1 MIISNIAVKRPVF
14 AIVISLLLALL
25 GLMAFMQLPVREYP
39 DIDPPIVSV
48 SLDYRGASAEIV
60 EKKVTQQIE
69 DAVAGIEGIEKMTS
83 STEDGESRVTLEF
96 SLDRDV
102 NAAANDVRDR
112 VSRIVDNL
120 PEEADPPEIQKADSD
135 TDSVIWL
142 SLTSDRM
149 NTLQLTDYADRVLV
163 DRFSTVPGVAS
174 VRIGGDRQY
183 AMRIWLD
190 RQTLAGHGL
199 TVTDI
204 ESVLRAENV
213 ELPAGRLESTQR
225 EFMLRTSTGMD
236 SAEDF
241 RELVIG
247 RGENGQLVRLG
258 DIARVELAAAS
269 ERSLTRS
276 NGKATVSLG
285 ISQQSKANTVELS
298 EGVRAEMRVIE
309 ETLPEG
315 MEINVNY
322 DRAEFINESIN
333 EVFIALGVSLVLV
346 LVVIYAFLGTL
357 RATLI
362 PAVVIPVSLLASFI
376 IVQPLGYS
384 INVLMLLGLVLAI
397 GLIVDD
403 AIIVLENIYRRIE
416 EGQPPLLA
424 ALDGSREIGFAVIA
438 TTTVLV
444 SVFVPISFMQG
455 NIGRLFSEFG
465 ISVAAAVAFS
475 CLVALTLTPMMTS
488 QLFKAESERGRF
500 AAWLDGLFARFSAA
514 YERSLRRQIEKPWRM
529 VVLTLLVIGGAVALF
544 AILPTEYSPREDRG
558 VYYVVVEAPLGA
570 SMEYTERYA
579 DIMEDV
585 IMEQVEAGY
594 VDRVQIRIPGSWSGG
609 LNSARALALLAHWDE
624 RDKSAA
630 EIAAETRE
638 KLAGLPG
645 VSVRVSTPA
654 GLGVRGGSD
663 RPVSVVLGGNS
674 YDTLEKRRDELLAWM
689 ERNPMF
695 IGADSDYEER
705 KPQMNIHVDRD
716 RAAALGV
723 SLTSVGRTLETMLG
737 SRVVTTFQREGEEY
751 DVILQA
757 EPSDRASPS
766 DIFNIYVRSDT
777 SGELVSLGNLVTIT
791 EEAGPLELNRFDR
804 LRAISVSAGLAEG
817 YSLGQGLA
825 AIEDYVAANMPDVT
839 LGYDGESREFKQ
851 SGKSL
856 YFTFVVALIVVYL
869 VLAAQFESFRHPLV
883 IMFTVPLAI
892 TGALIGLWLFGV
904 SINVFSQIGM
914 ILLIGLAAKN
924 GVLIVEFANQL
935 RDRGVE
941 FTEAI
946 VHAAGVRL
954 RPVLM
959 TSFAAAFGAVPLM
972 LATGAGS
979 ESREAIGVTIFFGV
993 MFSTLLTLGVVPAA
1007 YALIARGTTSP
1018 EHIARRIRR
1027 MREEERPAAENS

>member
-1 MIISNIAVKRPVF
+1 MIISSIAVKRPVF

-25 GLMAFMQLPVREYP
+25 GLMAFLQLPVREYP

-60 EKKVTQQIE
+60 EKKVTQRLE

-83 STEDGESRVTLEF
+83 STEDGEARVTMEF

-102 NAAANDVRDR
+102 DSAANDVRDR
-112 VSRIVDNL
+112 ISRIVDNL

-183 AMRIWLD
+183 AMRVWLD
-190 RQTLAGHGL
+190 RQALAGRGL
-199 TVTDI
+199 TVNDV

-225 EFMLRTSTGMD
+225 EYMLRTQTGLD

-247 RGENGQLVRLG
+247 RGENGQLVRIG
-258 DIARVELAAAS
+258 DVARVELAAAS
-269 ERSLTRS
+269 ERSLARS

-298 EGVRAEMRVIE
+298 QGVREEMRALRD
-309 ETLPEG
+309 TLPAG
-315 MEINVNY
+315 MEIHVNY

-333 EVFIALGVSLVLV
+333 EVFIALGVSLLLV
-346 LVVIYAFLGTL
+346 LIVIYLFLGTV

-424 ALDGSREIGFAVIA
+424 AIDGSKEIGFAVIA

-465 ISVAAAVAFS
+465 ISVAAAVGFS
-475 CLVALTLTPMMTS
+475 SLIALTLTPMMTS
-488 QLFKAESERGRF
+488 QLFKVGRERGRF
-500 AAWLDGLFARFSAA
+500 ARWTDNLFSRMSAA
-514 YERSLRRQIEKPWRM
+514 YERSLRKHVAKPAPM
-529 VVLTLLVIGGAVALF
+529 IGLVLVIIGAAAALF

-579 DIMEDV
+579 KIMEDV
-585 IMEQVEAGY
+585 ILEQVEAGY
-594 VDRVQIRIPGSWSGG
+594 VDRVQIRIPGGWSGG
-609 LNSARALALLAHWDE
+609 VNSARALALLAHWDE
-624 RDKSAA
+624 RDKSAQ

-645 VSVRVSTPA
+645 VSVRVSTPG
-654 GLGVRGGSD
+654 GLGVRGGD
-663 RPVSVVLGGNS
+663 RPISIVLGGNS
-674 YDTLEKRRDELLAWM
+674 YENLEKRRDELLAWM
-689 ERNPMF
+689 DRSPMF
-695 IGADSDYEER
+695 VGTDSDYKER
-705 KPQMNIHVDRD
+705 KPQMRIQVNRE
-716 RAAALGV
+716 RANALGV

-757 EPSDRASPS
+757 EPSDRATPS

-804 LRAISVSAGLAEG
+804 LRAISVSAGLADG

-825 AIEDYVAANMPDVT
+825 AIEDYVSANMPEIT
-839 LGYDGESREFKQ
+839 LGYDGESREFKE
-851 SGKSL
+851 SGRSL
-856 YFTFVVALIVVYL
+856 YFTFIVALIVVYL

-935 RDRGVE
+935 RDRGMA
-941 FTEAI
+941 FHDAI

-979 ESREAIGVTIFFGV
+979 ESRQAIGVTIFFGV

-1007 YALIARGTTSP
+1007 YSLIARGTTSP
-1018 EHIARRIRR
+1018 EHIARRIER
-1027 MREEERPAAENS
+1027 MRDDEEPGKNA